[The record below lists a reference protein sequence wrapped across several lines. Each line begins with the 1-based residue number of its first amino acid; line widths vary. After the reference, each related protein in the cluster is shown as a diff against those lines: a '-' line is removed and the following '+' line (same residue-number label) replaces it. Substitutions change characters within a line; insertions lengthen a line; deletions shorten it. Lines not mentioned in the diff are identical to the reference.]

1 MVTDNTEPLEDGVTP
16 ETEIEVRSQSES
28 GRVFSQDEVSRI
40 QANVRRE
47 VKGQFSDYQQL
58 KERAAKADELEQAQL
73 TEVERIQKRAAD
85 AESAVLDA
93 NVKLA
98 DALISGDV
106 KVKAVQLGVV
116 DPDAAYLLMDRTNVQ
131 YDIATGVTGVEEAL
145 TQLLEDKPYLKGTAP
160 RSPNINPESGQ
171 PAPSV
176 RLSDDQREVARYM
189 GMTEEQYAQGL

>member
-1 MVTDNTEPLEDGVTP
+1 V
-16 ETEIEVRSQSES
+16 
-28 GRVFSQDEVSRI
+28 
-40 QANVRRE
+40 
-47 VKGQFSDYQQL
+47 
-58 KERAAKADELEQAQL
+58 
-73 TEVERIQKRAAD
+73 
-85 AESAVLDA
+85 DA

-116 DPDAAYLLMDRTNVQ
+116 DPDAAYLLMDRSNVR
-131 YDIATGVTGVEEAL
+131 YDSDNGVTGVEEAL
-145 TQLLEDKPYLKGTAP
+145 TQLLEDKPYLKGTAS